1 LTTAAAAGSYSSLV
15 FKSRFYFEA
24 KMWLLEIKEKRIEM
38 HRSFLCVSVCFF
50 IFHAGIGSVD
60 IGLTRGRETK
70 GDCYVRVH
78 NF

>member
-1 LTTAAAAGSYSSLV
+1 MAAGN
-15 FKSRFYFEA
+15 KR
-24 KMWLLEIKEKRIEM
+24 KRIEM